1 MKILLNDFN
10 KLRDFLEISQ
20 KERSRIELRL
30 YGYIVDGKSMLGIM
44 SLDLSQPIE
53 LTLALNNLEAYEKY
67 KKFEVK

>member
-20 KERSRIELRL
+20 KEHSRIELRHN
-30 YGYIVDGKSMLGIM
+30 GYIVDGKSMLGIM

-53 LTLALNNLEAYEKY
+53 LALSLNNLEAYEKY

>member
-20 KERSRIELRL
+20 KEPSRIELRHN
-30 YGYIVDGKSMLGIM
+30 GYIVDGKSMLGIM

>member
-20 KERSRIELRL
+20 RERSRIELRHN
-30 YGYIVDGKSMLGIM
+30 GYVVDGKSMLGIM

-53 LTLALNNLEAYEKY
+53 LALALNNLEAYEKY

>member
-1 MKILLNDFN
+1 MKIILNNFDKVN
-10 KLRDFLEISQ
+10 SFLKIAE
-20 KERSRIELRL
+20 KEPYRIELRHN
-30 YGYIVDGKSMLGIM
+30 GYIIDGKSMLGIL

>member
-20 KERSRIELRL
+20 KEQSRIELRHN
-30 YGYIVDGKSMLGIM
+30 GYIVDGKSMLGIM

>member
-20 KERSRIELRL
+20 KEPSRIELRHN
-30 YGYIVDGKSMLGIM
+30 GYIVDGKSMLGIM

-53 LTLALNNLEAYEKY
+53 LALALNNLEAYEKY

>member
-20 KERSRIELRL
+20 KEPLRIELRHN
-30 YGYIVDGKSMLGIM
+30 GYIVDGKSMLGIM